1 MKWPGGR
8 RHRLA
13 GWSVASLLVFAS
25 QAMAEWSFNTAGNL
39 YYTDDVALFS
49 ATRRLTLN
57 GDPTRPSIRS

>member
-1 MKWPGGR
+1 M
-8 RHRLA
+8 A